1 MYRSFEEMPVWE
13 KAMDLAQQIFALTEG
28 LPKKEDYGL
37 TSQIR
42 RSALSV
48 SGNLAEG
55 FGRHHTKDKMNF
67 YYASRGSLTETKSH
81 LIYAQ
86 RVGYLKSA
94 DHRLALK
101 LIDDIWKEL
110 NALIRSLRNKT
121 YPQP

>member
-1 MYRSFEEMPVWE
+1 VYRTFEEMPVWK
-13 KAMDLAQQIFALTEG
+13 KAMDLAQQVFALTEG

-55 FGRHHTKDKMNF
+55 FGRHHTKDKINF

-86 RVGYLKSA
+86 KIGYLKENE
-94 DHRLALK
+94 HHLALK
-101 LIDDIWKEL
+101 LIEDIWKEL
-110 NALIRSLRNKT
+110 NALIRSLKKKT
-121 YPQP
+121 SPQP

>member
-1 MYRSFEEMPVWE
+1 MYRSFEEMPVWK
-13 KAMDLAQQIFALTEG
+13 KALDLAQQIFALTEG

-42 RSALSV
+42 RSALSA
-48 SGNLAEG
+48 SGNLARG

-81 LIYAQ
+81 LIYPQ
-86 RVGYLKSA
+86 GVGYLKRD

-110 NALIRSLRNKT
+110 NALIHSLRNKT

>member
-1 MYRSFEEMPVWE
+1 MPVWK
-13 KAMDLAQQIFALTEG
+13 KAMDLAQQVFALTEG

-55 FGRHHTKDKMNF
+55 FGRHHTKDKINF

-86 RVGYLKSA
+86 KIGYLKENE
-94 DHRLALK
+94 HHLALK
-101 LIDDIWKEL
+101 LIEDIWKEL
-110 NALIRSLRNKT
+110 NALIRSLKKKT
-121 YPQP
+121 SPQP

>member
-37 TSQIR
+37 TSQVR

-55 FGRHHTKDKMNF
+55 FGRHHTKDKINF

-86 RVGYLKSA
+86 KIGYPKGSE
-94 DHRLALK
+94 HRLTMR
-101 LIDDIWKEL
+101 LIEGTWKEL

>member
-86 RVGYLKSA
+86 TVGYLKRD
-94 DHRLALK
+94 DHRLALN

-110 NALIRSLRNKT
+110 NGLIHSLRNKT

>member
-1 MYRSFEEMPVWE
+1 MYRTFEEMPVWK
-13 KAMDLAQQIFALTEG
+13 KAMDLAQQVFALTEG

-55 FGRHHTKDKMNF
+55 FGRHHTKDKINF

-86 RVGYLKSA
+86 KIGYLKENE
-94 DHRLALK
+94 HHLALK
-101 LIDDIWKEL
+101 LIEDIWKEL
-110 NALIRSLRNKT
+110 NALIRSLKKKT
-121 YPQP
+121 SPQP